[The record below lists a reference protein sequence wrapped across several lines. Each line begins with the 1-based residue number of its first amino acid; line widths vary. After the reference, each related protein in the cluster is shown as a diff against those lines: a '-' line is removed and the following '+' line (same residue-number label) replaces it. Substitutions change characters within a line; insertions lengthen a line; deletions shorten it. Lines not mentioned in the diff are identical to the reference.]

1 MGRIIREARCM
12 LLFINAII
20 ADQLVIVKI
29 ALNHDAKNLFSPHPE
44 RVEGRGVEGHRS
56 FGRAFKP
63 SD

>member
-1 MGRIIREARCM
+1 M

-20 ADQLVIVKI
+20 AEQLVIVKMT
-29 ALNHDAKNLFSPHPE
+29 LNHDVKNLFSPHPE